1 MRILTSV
8 AVLGLLVGTPAFGAE
23 EWQQAIASG
32 LGKQGTEMPGGVY
45 RVGLP
50 RTDLEVTLDGVAI
63 KPALAL
69 GSWLAFK
76 PMGNEVMVMGD
87 LVLTEAEINPVLTRL
102 EQGGI
107 GITALHNHLLRAS
120 PATMYM
126 HVHGYGDATKLATTL
141 REALNASKTP
151 FGAETAGISPQ
162 AAAQATTTAS
172 TGSAPDLDTATI
184 DQALGRKGKMNGG
197 VYQVSVP
204 RAEAVKDSGMEV
216 PEAMGSAIAI
226 NFQPTGPSKVAIT
239 GDFVLTADEVNPVIK
254 ALQSNG
260 IEVTALHNHMLNDEP
275 RLFFMH
281 FWANDDSGKLA
292 TGLRAALDHVKTAKN
307 QDSR

>member
-1 MRILTSV
+1 MSGRTGGNTKESTMRILTSV
-8 AVLGLLVGTPAFGAE
+8 AVLGLLVGTPVLGAE

-32 LGKQGTEMPGGVY
+32 LGKQGSDMPGGVY

-76 PMGNEVMVMGD
+76 PMGTEVVVMGD
-87 LVLTEAEINPVLTRL
+87 LVLTQEEINPVLARL
-102 EQGGI
+102 EQGGVEI
-107 GITALHNHLLRAS
+107 AALHNHLLRSS

-126 HVHGYGDATKLATTL
+126 HVHGHGEPAKLATTL

-162 AAAQATTTAS
+162 AATQAATTAS
-172 TGSAPDLDTATI
+172 TNQPLDLDTAAI

-204 RAEAVKDSGMEV
+204 RAEAVKD
-216 PEAMGSAIAI
+216 
-226 NFQPTGPSKVAIT
+226 
-239 GDFVLTADEVNPVIK
+239 
-254 ALQSNG
+254 
-260 IEVTALHNHMLNDEP
+260 
-275 RLFFMH
+275 
-281 FWANDDSGKLA
+281 
-292 TGLRAALDHVKTAKN
+292 
-307 QDSR
+307 

>member
-1 MRILTSV
+1 MRILTTV
-8 AVLGLLVGTPAFGAE
+8 AVLSLAFNSPAWAAE
-23 EWQQAIASG
+23 VWQQQIASG
-32 LGKQGTEMPGGVY
+32 LGKPGTEMPGGVY
-45 RVGLP
+45 RVSLP

-162 AAAQATTTAS
+162 AATQAS
-172 TGSAPDLDTATI
+172 TTGATEQKLDLDTAAI
-184 DQALGRKGKMNGG
+184 DQALGRKGKVNGG
-197 VYQVSVP
+197 VYQISVS
-204 RAEAVKDSGMEV
+204 RAEMPKDAGMDV

-226 NFQPTGPSKVAIT
+226 NFQPTGSGKAAIT
-239 GDFVLTADEVNPVIK
+239 GDFVLTADEINPVIK
-254 ALQSNG
+254 ALQANG
-260 IEVTALHNHMLNDEP
+260 IEVTAVHNHMLNDEP

-281 FWANDDSGKLA
+281 FWANDDAQKLA
-292 TGLRAALDHVKTAKN
+292 RGLRAALDQVKVAKN
-307 QDSR
+307 

>member
-8 AVLGLLVGTPAFGAE
+8 AVLGLLVSTPALAAE
-23 EWQQAIASG
+23 EWQQAIVSG

-87 LVLTEAEINPVLTRL
+87 LVLSQEEINPVLSRL
-102 EQGGI
+102 EQGGVE
-107 GITALHNHLLRAS
+107 ITALHNHLLRSS

-126 HVHGYGDATKLATTL
+126 HVHGHGEPAKLATTL

-172 TGSAPDLDTATI
+172 TQSTPELDTAAL
-184 DQALGRKGKMNGG
+184 DQALGHKGEVNGG
-197 VYQVSVP
+197 VYQVSVA
-204 RAEAVKDSGMEV
+204 RAEPVKDNGMEV

-226 NFQPTGPSKVAIT
+226 NIQPTGSGKAATT

-254 ALQSNG
+254 ALHANG
-260 IEVTALHNHMLNDEP
+260 IEVTAVHNHMLNDEP

-281 FWANDDSGKLA
+281 FWANDTTAKV
-292 TGLRAALDHVKTAKN
+292 TKGLRAALDQVKTAKN
-307 QDSR
+307 

>member
-8 AVLGLLVGTPAFGAE
+8 AVLGLLVGTPVLGAE
-23 EWQQAIASG
+23 EWQQQIASG

-87 LVLTEAEINPVLTRL
+87 LVLTQEEINPVLTRL
-102 EQGGI
+102 EQGGVE
-107 GITALHNHLLRAS
+107 ITALHNHLLRAS
-120 PATMYM
+120 PATMYL
-126 HVHGYGDATKLATTL
+126 HVHGHGDPSKLATTL
-141 REALNASKTP
+141 REALGASKTP
-151 FGAETAGISPQ
+151 FGAETAAISPQ
-162 AAAQATTTAS
+162 AATQATTTAS
-172 TGSAPDLDTATI
+172 TEQKLDLDTAAI
-184 DQALGRKGKMNGG
+184 DQALGRKGKINGG

-226 NFQPTGPSKVAIT
+226 NFQPTGSGKAAIT

-254 ALQSNG
+254 ALQTNG
-260 IEVTALHNHMLNDEP
+260 IEVTALHNHMLADEP

-281 FWANDDSGKLA
+281 FWANDDAQKLA
-292 TGLRAALDHVKTAKN
+292 KGLRSALDQVKVAKT
-307 QDSR
+307 

>member
-1 MRILTSV
+1 MMRILTTV
-8 AVLGLLVGTPAFGAE
+8 AVLGLLVGTPVLGAE
-23 EWQQAIASG
+23 EWQQKIASG
-32 LGKQGTEMPGGVY
+32 LGKQGMQMPGGVY

-50 RTDLEVTLDGVAI
+50 RTDLEVTLDGVTI

-87 LVLTEAEINPVLTRL
+87 LVLTQEEINPVLARL
-102 EQGGI
+102 EQGGVES
-107 GITALHNHLLRAS
+107 TALHNHLLRSS

-126 HVHGYGDATKLATTL
+126 HVHGHGEPAKLATTL

-162 AAAQATTTAS
+162 AAAPATTAS
-172 TGSAPDLDTATI
+172 TQSSPDLDTAAI
-184 DQALGRKGKMNGG
+184 DQTLGRKGKMNGG

-204 RAEAVKDSGMEV
+204 RAEPVKDGGMEV
-216 PEAMGSAIAI
+216 PDAMGSAIAI
-226 NFQPTGPSKVAIT
+226 NVQPTGSGKAATT

-260 IEVTALHNHMLNDEP
+260 IEVTAVHNHMLNDEP

-281 FWANDDSGKLA
+281 FGANDDTAKVA
-292 TGLRAALDHVKTAKN
+292 KGLRAALDQVKTAKN
-307 QDSR
+307 

>member
-1 MRILTSV
+1 MMRILTTV
-8 AVLGLLVGTPAFGAE
+8 AVLGLLVGTPVLGAE
-23 EWQQAIASG
+23 EWQQKIASG
-32 LGKQGTEMPGGVY
+32 LGKQGMQMPGGVY

-50 RTDLEVTLDGVAI
+50 RTDLEVTLDGVTI

-87 LVLTEAEINPVLTRL
+87 LVLTQEEINPVLARL
-102 EQGGI
+102 EQGGVES
-107 GITALHNHLLRAS
+107 TALHNHLLRSS

-126 HVHGYGDATKLATTL
+126 HVHGHGEPAKLATTL

-162 AAAQATTTAS
+162 AAAPATTAS
-172 TGSAPDLDTATI
+172 TQSSPDLDTAAI
-184 DQALGRKGKMNGG
+184 DQTLGRKGKMNGG

-204 RAEAVKDSGMEV
+204 RAEPVKDGGMEV
-216 PEAMGSAIAI
+216 PDAMGSAIAI
-226 NFQPTGPSKVAIT
+226 NVQPTGSGKAATT

-260 IEVTALHNHMLNDEP
+260 IEVTAVHNHMLNDEP

-281 FWANDDSGKLA
+281 FGANDDTAKVA
-292 TGLRAALDHVKTAKN
+292 KGLRAPSIK
-307 QDSR
+307 

>member
-1 MRILTSV
+1 MRILTTV
-8 AVLGLLVGTPAFGAE
+8 AVLGLVLGTPAMGADN
-23 EWQQAIASG
+23 WQQQIASG
-32 LGKQGTEMPGGVY
+32 LGKPGTEMPGGVY

-63 KPALAL
+63 RPALAL

-76 PMGNEVMVMGD
+76 PMGTEVMVMGD
-87 LVLTEAEINPVLTRL
+87 LVLTQEEINPVLSRL
-102 EQGGI
+102 EQGGVE
-107 GITALHNHLLRAS
+107 ITALHNHLMRAS

-126 HVHGYGDATKLATTL
+126 HVHGHGEPSKLATTL
-141 REALNASKTP
+141 REALGASKTP
-151 FGAETAGISPQ
+151 FGAETAAVSPQ
-162 AAAQATTTAS
+162 AATQATTTAS
-172 TGSAPDLDTATI
+172 TDQKLDLDMDAI
-184 DQALGRKGKMNGG
+184 DQVLGRKGKVSGG

-226 NFQPTGPSKVAIT
+226 NFQPTGSGKAAIT

-254 ALQSNG
+254 TLQSNG
-260 IEVTALHNHMLNDEP
+260 IEVTAVHNHMLNDEP

-281 FWANDDSGKLA
+281 FWANDDAQRLA
-292 TGLRAALDHVKTAKN
+292 KGLRAALDKVKVDK
-307 QDSR
+307 S

>member
-1 MRILTSV
+1 MRILTTV
-8 AVLGLLVGTPAFGAE
+8 AVLGLLVGTPALGAE
-23 EWQQAIASG
+23 EWQQQIASG

-50 RTDLEVTLDGVAI
+50 RTDLEVMLDGVAI

-87 LVLTEAEINPVLTRL
+87 LVLTQEEINPVLARL
-102 EQGGI
+102 EQGGVE
-107 GITALHNHLLRAS
+107 ITALHNHLMRSA

-126 HVHGYGDATKLATTL
+126 HVHGHGDPSKLATTL
-141 REALNASKTP
+141 REALGASKTP
-151 FGAETAGISPQ
+151 FGAETAAISPQ
-162 AAAQATTTAS
+162 AATQATTTTS
-172 TGSAPDLDTATI
+172 TEQKIDLDTTAI
-184 DQALGRKGKMNGG
+184 DQTLGRKGKVSGG

-204 RAEAVKDSGMEV
+204 RAEAVKDGGMEV

-226 NFQPTGPSKVAIT
+226 NFQPSGPGKAAIT

-254 ALQSNG
+254 ALQANG
-260 IEVTALHNHMLNDEP
+260 IEVTAVHNHMLNDEP

-281 FWANDDSGKLA
+281 FWANDDVQKLA
-292 TGLRAALDHVKTAKN
+292 KGLRAALDQVKVSK
-307 QDSR
+307 S

>member
-1 MRILTSV
+1 MRTLTTV
-8 AVLGLLVGTPAFGAE
+8 AVLGLMIATPALSAE
-23 EWQQAIASG
+23 EWQQQIASG

-50 RTDLEVTLDGVAI
+50 RTDLEVTLDGIQI

-76 PMGNEVMVMGD
+76 PMGNEVTVMGD
-87 LVLTEAEINPVLTRL
+87 LVLTQEEINPVLSRL
-102 EQGGI
+102 EQGGVK
-107 GITALHNHLLRAS
+107 ITGLHNHLMRSL

-126 HVHGYGDATKLATTL
+126 HVHGHGEPAKLAATL

-151 FGAETAGISPQ
+151 FGAETAAISPQ
-162 AAAQATTTAS
+162 AAMQAATTAS
-172 TGSAPDLDTATI
+172 TEQKLDLDTATI
-184 DQALGRKGKMNGG
+184 DQALGHKGKVNGG

-204 RAEAVKDSGMEV
+204 RAEAVRDDGMDV

-226 NFQPTGPSKVAIT
+226 NFQPTGPGKVATT
-239 GDFVLTADEVNPVIK
+239 GDFVLTADEVNPVIM
-254 ALQSNG
+254 ALQANG
-260 IEVTALHNHMLNDEP
+260 IEVTAVHNHMLNDEP

-281 FWANDDSGKLA
+281 FWANDDAQKLA
-292 TGLRAALDHVKTAKN
+292 KGLRAALDQVKVAKN
-307 QDSR
+307 

>member
-1 MRILTSV
+1 MRILTTI
-8 AVLGLLVGTPAFGAE
+8 AVLGLTVGTPALGAE
-23 EWQQAIASG
+23 EWQQQIASG
-32 LGKQGTEMPGGVY
+32 LGKQGTEVPGGVY

-87 LVLTEAEINPVLTRL
+87 LVLTQEEINPVLTRL
-102 EQGGI
+102 EQGGVE
-107 GITALHNHLLRAS
+107 ITALHNHLMRSA

-126 HVHGYGDATKLATTL
+126 HVQGHGDPTKLATTL
-141 REALNASKTP
+141 REALGASKTP
-151 FGAETAGISPQ
+151 FGAETAAISPQ
-162 AAAQATTTAS
+162 AATQAATTAS
-172 TGSAPDLDTATI
+172 TEQKIDLDTAAI
-184 DQALGRKGKMNGG
+184 DQALRRKGKVNGG

-239 GDFVLTADEVNPVIK
+239 GNFVLTADEVNPVIK

-281 FWANDDSGKLA
+281 FWANDDAQKLA
-292 TGLRAALDHVKTAKN
+292 KGLRAALDQVKVAKN
-307 QDSR
+307 